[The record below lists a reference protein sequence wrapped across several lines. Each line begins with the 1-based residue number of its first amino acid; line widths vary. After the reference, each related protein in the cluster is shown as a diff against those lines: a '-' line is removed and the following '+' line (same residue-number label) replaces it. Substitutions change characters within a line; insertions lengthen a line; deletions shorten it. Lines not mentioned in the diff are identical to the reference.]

1 VVGLNSRCYRSCEKW
16 WQRPEEVA
24 AELRLLAGRSRKEC
38 YYFGRSLLVMDCEDS
53 TFSRRFRD
61 IFAECACGSS
71 GTENMPRADIRVTSV
86 RSNPEVL
93 AVSVVPSALDGID
106 FVRQLFPERGY
117 VECPGP
123 ALGWRMLALPEAPKQ
138 PVLAFGPSAVLVS
151 RSHPWQRMI
160 ALYAINNAFFL
171 QPDVFVF
178 HAASVAISGKGVL
191 LFGGKGAGKTTLAL
205 CFASRGHAFL
215 GDEWGVVSGS
225 TGELLPLRRM
235 VSIRPGLRPRAL
247 DEYLR
252 KHRCDTEVLPD
263 GTERVRARVGAIF
276 PRASAKPAPLMHA
289 FFLRRFAPRP
299 AVEPYAPHG
308 AQLPPVAPLLA
319 SVWNHSLGR
328 RGLELLRTVGK
339 ARWWHLDVGGLPEET
354 ADLVEQTVKEDLWD

>member
-1 VVGLNSRCYRSCEKW
+1 M
-16 WQRPEEVA
+16 
-24 AELRLLAGRSRKEC
+24 ELQLLGGGSRKEW
-38 YYFGRSLLVMDCEDS
+38 YRFGRSLLVMDCEDRA
-53 TFSRRFRD
+53 FSRRFRE
-61 IFAECACGSS
+61 IFAECTCGLA
-71 GTENMPRADIRVTSV
+71 ENKNMPRADIRITSV

-93 AVSVVPSALDGID
+93 AVSVVPRALDGVD

-117 VECPGP
+117 LECHGL
-123 ALGWRMLALPEAPKQ
+123 ARGWRMLALPEAPEQ

-160 ALYAINNAFFL
+160 ALYAISNAFRL

-178 HAASVAISGKGVL
+178 HAASVALFGRGVL

-215 GDEWGVVSGS
+215 GDEWGVVSAS

-235 VSIRPGLRPRAL
+235 VSIRPGPHPRGL

-252 KHRCDTEVLPD
+252 NHLCDAELLPD

-276 PRASAKPAPLMHA
+276 PRASARVVPLSHA
-289 FFLRRFAPRP
+289 FFLRKFASRP
-299 AVEPYAPHG
+299 AVVAYAPDRSE
-308 AQLPPVAPLLA
+308 LPPVSPLLG
-319 SVWNHSLGR
+319 SVWGNSLGE
-328 RGLELLRTVGK
+328 RGLKLLRTLGK
-339 ARWWHLDVGGLPEET
+339 ARWWHLDVGGSPEET
-354 ADLVEQTVKEDLWD
+354 AELVEETVKED